1 MKKYYWFFL
10 FVAILCIVVW
20 VLQNRE
26 VEHMRVCSHP
36 MEGPRQ
42 GDGAYP
48 DIYGPGYEERRKRAR
63 ETEVVEDD
71 GMFDSTTATRNDAYI
86 RVFKFGEPDLKLAFP
101 TSGPPQPYLTD
112 FSKFHR

>member
-10 FVAILCIVVW
+10 FVAILCVVVW
-20 VLQNRE
+20 VLQDR
-26 VEHMRVCSHP
+26 EHMRVCSHP

-48 DIYGPGYEERRKRAR
+48 DIYGPAYDERRRAAR
-63 ETEVVEDD
+63 EVVVEDD
-71 GMFDSTTATRNDAYI
+71 GKFDSATATRNDAYI
-86 RVFKFGEPDLKLAFP
+86 RVFKFGAPDLKLAFP
-101 TSGPPQPYLTD
+101 TSGPPQPFLND